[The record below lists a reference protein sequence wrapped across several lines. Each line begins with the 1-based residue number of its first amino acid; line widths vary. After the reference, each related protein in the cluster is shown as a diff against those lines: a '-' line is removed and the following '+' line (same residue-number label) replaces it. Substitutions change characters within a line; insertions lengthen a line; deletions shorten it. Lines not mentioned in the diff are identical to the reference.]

1 MAKRFRTE
9 YSNYVEGSMTSGV
22 AYFDTLAEAK
32 ADSAEHH
39 HYRIVDTKVNAE
51 ILVGGNTPSY
61 EHFGGATPDEVV
73 EEPVAEETP
82 KKTKKSSK

>member
-9 YSNYVEGSMTSGV
+9 YSNYAEGSMSSGV

-32 ADSAEHH
+32 EDAATHH

-51 ILVGGNTPSY
+51 VLVGGNTPTQ
-61 EHFGGATPDEVV
+61 EQFGGPTPDEVV